1 MDAVQNF
8 YNMPNTYSPDPAIRR
23 RKQLLASPS
32 DSTGIMNPFDVIDS
46 DNYGIFDKRAYQH
59 DLQEAQYA
67 AELQMMMY
75 QNEYNSPTA
84 QAQRQREA
92 GINPDLAGV
101 SGESAAGMQGNANPA
116 NITAEDPT
124 STMLGLVPT
133 VMSLITGLSSGI
145 FGVSQGVQQL
155 EAGKLDNLRKSLGL
169 IQPAGDMI
177 GALNADSSVGGD
189 GQMQF
194 SALADVDTFLK
205 KVPRRYRKT
214 LGQYLTN
221 YVGSP
226 QYMSG
231 IYDRLAGRNQ
241 SKGNYAKTE
250 VDPTMSGDVTD
261 IMETMRPLQEAEFE
275 VAKIVLGNEKT
286 KGEKMSAYWMNR
298 DLGASAET
306 ENAQD
311 AANKG
316 QAEIMDVIRAGA
328 LKTVKQ
334 LEKAMDDGKWW
345 ASTALSALY
354 AAMQGLVNTPS
365 FSSSSN
371 SHTGADKHGNPTE
384 STSRSWNFGF

>member
-1 MDAVQNF
+1 
-8 YNMPNTYSPDPAIRR
+8 
-23 RKQLLASPS
+23 
-32 DSTGIMNPFDVIDS
+32 MNPFDVIDS

-133 VMSLITGLSSGI
+133 VMSVFNGLSSGLLGASHQI
-145 FGVSQGVQQL
+145 EDLRAKKIANQKSALGVVPAIGDTAMSIADSKSFEGTQL
-155 EAGKLDNLRKSLGL
+155 EQIDELTRRFPRKYRGMLREFAQKYITTPQAYASRYDARTGH
-169 IQPAGDMI
+169 
-177 GALNADSSVGGD
+177 
-189 GQMQF
+189 
-194 SALADVDTFLK
+194 LK
-205 KVPRRYRKT
+205 
-214 LGQYLTN
+214 
-221 YVGSP
+221 
-226 QYMSG
+226 
-231 IYDRLAGRNQ
+231 A
-241 SKGNYAKTE
+241 KGEYAKTA
-250 VDPTMSGDVTD
+250 VDPRTSEASADYE
-261 IMETMRPLQEAEFE
+261 IMEALRPLQEAEFE

-371 SHTGADKHGNPTE
+371 THTGADKYGNPTE

>member
-1 MDAVQNF
+1 MT
-8 YNMPNTYSPDPAIRR
+8 PTYSPDPAIRKR
-23 RKQLLASPS
+23 RATLSAPS
-32 DSTGIMNPFDVIDS
+32 EATGIFNPFDLIDS
-46 DNYGIFDKRAYQH
+46 DNYSIFDKRAYQH

-101 SGESAAGMQGNANPA
+101 SGEASSGMQGNANPA
-116 NITAEDPT
+116 NITAEDPA

-145 FGVSQGVQQL
+145 FGVSQGIQQL
-155 EAGKLDNLRKSLGL
+155 ESGKLDNLRKSLGL

-177 GALNADSSVGGD
+177 GALNADASVGGD

-226 QYMSG
+226 QYMTG
-231 IYDRLAGRNQ
+231 IYDRLSGRNQ
-241 SKGNYAKTE
+241 SKGQYAKTA
-250 VDPTMSGDVTD
+250 VDPTMSGDVSE

-365 FSSSSN
+365 FSQSSQSQ
-371 SHTGADKHGNPTE
+371 TGVDNYGNPTE
-384 STSRSWNFGF
+384 RTSRSWNFGF